1 MKVYRISPEIAYGFI
16 NNKSRSISLL
26 GDNSEFEELNKM
38 YNNITNLYIYIYIYI
53 WKSKF

>member
-38 YNNITNLYIYIYIYI
+38 YNNITNLYIYIYIYMEI
-53 WKSKF
+53 